1 MRFRQFYLVFP
12 ILAQVARISWSNIL
26 KLLPITDI
34 NKRNYYINLCIER
47 NLSKRELLKE
57 IKSNSY
63 ERLINK
69 PEKIDIVT
77 SNKKF
82 DLLDN
87 MKNPII
93 IEVAR
98 HQTIKNEKDLE
109 MIILSQLSFFFK
121 QLGKGFCLVESE
133 YKINGYRIDMLLF
146 NIELNA
152 YVVVELKL
160 RELKKEDKG
169 QIELYM
175 SLIDDYL
182 KKPLHNKTVGIII
195 TKEQNK
201 LIANFIRRENLIP
214 LEYKINTF

>member
-1 MRFRQFYLVFP
+1 MVFP